1 MNKTEL
7 TMKINQLKREIK
19 ELQAS
24 RQKRKKK
31 IEANN
36 NILEEATKSKR
47 SFDERVSQSQRD
59 LFNRLNRIEGSF
71 SSFYRKQYN
80 EVLRKGDLDRATEH
94 LVETINK
101 AKHSIVK
108 NEDEIESINRK
119 LEIKKQ
125 QLKEYQRALMNMQGE

>member
-1 MNKTEL
+1 
-7 TMKINQLKREIK
+7 MKINQLKREIK

>member
-7 TMKINQLKREIK
+7 TMKLNQLKREIK
-19 ELQAS
+19 GLQAS